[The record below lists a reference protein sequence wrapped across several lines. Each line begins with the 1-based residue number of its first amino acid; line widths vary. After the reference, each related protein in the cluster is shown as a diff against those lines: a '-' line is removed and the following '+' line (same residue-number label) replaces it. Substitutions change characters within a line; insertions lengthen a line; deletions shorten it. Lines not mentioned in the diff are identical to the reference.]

1 MSRRLAFVSLVLSV
15 FFSQSLV
22 QLAVSQ
28 TAPATASTLPHLV
41 RFSGTAKD
49 VRGNVLSGIVGIT
62 FALYAEQTGGA
73 ALWLETQNVTADS
86 GGRYSVLLG
95 STKPAGLP
103 AEMFASEQARWI
115 GVQVSGQG
123 EQPRVLLV
131 SAPYALKAGDAE
143 TLGGLPP
150 SAFMLAAPPLGAAS
164 APANVSIQGAALAPA
179 SSDVTTTGGTVNAIP
194 LFSTTANIQDSAIV
208 QTGTGATAK
217 IGIGLA
223 APAAALDIKGGEY
236 VRGAFTLPATATATA
251 TKGGNSQPDVM
262 IASVFNGTTSTAV
275 NQKFQLQA
283 EPSGNDTAT
292 ASGTLNLL
300 YGSGTAAP
308 VETGLKIN
316 ALGQITFA
324 TGQAFPGAGTITG
337 ITTAAGSGLA
347 GGGTSGTLSLNVRAE
362 GITNV
367 MLANPSLTVKPGTD
381 LTGGGVVAL
390 GGSTTLSLDTTKV
403 PVLGAANTFVGNQ
416 AVTGNLTATGEVQG
430 ANVNATTEFD
440 LGGNTF
446 AVGSVASENVFLG
459 FAGNSTVSGV
469 ANTAAGYGSLSRDTT
484 GGDNTAV
491 GFRALV
497 DTTTGTNNTG
507 VGSAALF
514 LNSAGTG
521 NTAVGGASAPSTQ
534 GNNNTAAG
542 YQSLVGNSSG
552 NGNTAVGASS
562 LGPNTSGSFN
572 TAVGYEAE
580 TSTAAISNGT
590 AVGAFA
596 NVNANNSLVLGQS
609 NAGTEGSTWVNVGIG
624 TTQPR
629 STLEASVAVMNGLG
643 PTFTLTNPITKGSA
657 SAASVDFNT
666 SLPSKVGTYNPSA
679 RIIAVD
685 AGGFSDNFLFQSNI
699 PGAANSGLQT
709 NVVILAAGQ
718 VLMGSGPYAD
728 DQLGI
733 YQTTVYSDANPTF
746 PTDAVGAYGFNA
758 PSGSGLL
765 AGTGV
770 QGYGGN
776 GDPSSSTSSGSE
788 GGVFYGGGGTEYG
801 GDGIFAVAGEG
812 AEEKGITGYA
822 GYFEGDVWVS
832 GELNAAAKDF
842 KIDHPLDPA
851 NKYLFHASVE
861 SSEMMNI
868 YTGNVTT
875 DAQGEAVVA
884 LPDWFEAVNT
894 DFRYQLTVIGQ
905 FAQAIVSS
913 EVTKHQ
919 FSVRTDKPN
928 VKVSWQI
935 TGVRHDAYAKAH
947 PLIVEQQKNARERGR
962 YIHPELYGAPEEQS
976 VAWTRRPETIV
987 KTRRV
992 RAEQLAAASRKAE
1005 TVHAQTLPL
1014 AIPPNP
1020 KDIHPALS
1028 PTAVR
1033 LGAQQKATPP
1043 ATVPIHQR

>member
-1 MSRRLAFVSLVLSV
+1 MTRRLAFLSLALSV
-15 FFSQSLV
+15 LFSQPLL

-49 VRGNVLSGIVGIT
+49 GRGNALSGVVGVT

-86 GGRYSVLLG
+86 SGHYSVLLG
-95 STKPAGLP
+95 STKPEGLP
-103 AEMFASEQARWI
+103 FEMFTSEQARWI
-115 GVQVSGQG
+115 GAQVSGQG

-150 SAFMLAAPPLGAAS
+150 SAFVLATPSLGAVS
-164 APANVSIQGAALAPA
+164 APANASVQSSALTPA
-179 SSDVTTTGGTVNAIP
+179 SSDVTTTGGTVNTIP
-194 LFSTTANIQDSAIV
+194 LFSTTTTIQDSAIV

-251 TKGGNSQPDVM
+251 TKGGNSQPEVM
-262 IASVFNGTTSTAV
+262 IASVFNSSTSTAV

-283 EPSGNDTAT
+283 EPAGNDTAT

-308 VETGLKIN
+308 AETGLKIN
-316 ALGQITFA
+316 TLGQITFA
-324 TGQAFPGAGTITG
+324 TGQTFPGVGAGTITG

-347 GGGTSGTLSLNVRAE
+347 GGGTSGTLSLNIPAA
-362 GITNV
+362 GITNA

-381 LTGGGVVAL
+381 LTGGGVVPL
-390 GGSTTLSLDTTKV
+390 GGSTTLNLDTTKV
-403 PVLGAANTFVGNQ
+403 PVLGAANAFVGNQ

-440 LGGNTF
+440 LGGTTF
-446 AVGSVASENVFLG
+446 AVGSVASESAFLG
-459 FAGNSTVSGV
+459 FAGNSTANGI

-497 DTTTGTNNTG
+497 DTTTGSNNTG

-514 LNSAGTG
+514 GNIIGTG
-521 NTAVGGASAPSTQ
+521 NTAIGGASASSTQ

-542 YQSLVGNSSG
+542 YQSLASNSVG

-596 NVNANNSLVLGQS
+596 NVNASNALVLGQS
-609 NAGTEGSTWVNVGIG
+609 NAGSEGGTWVNVGIG
-624 TTQPR
+624 TAAPR
-629 STLEASVAVMNGLG
+629 STLEASVAVESGLG
-643 PTFTLTNPITKGSA
+643 PTFTLTNPITTGSA
-657 SAASVDFNT
+657 SAASLDFNT
-666 SLPSKVGTYNPSA
+666 SLPSRVGTYNPSA

-685 AGGFSDNFLFQSNI
+685 AGGFSDNFLFQSNV
-699 PGAANSGLQT
+699 PGSANGGLQT
-709 NVVILAAGQ
+709 NMTVFSTGQ
-718 VLMGSGPYAD
+718 VGIGPTQSVTTYLPNQLSVFQTSQAD
-728 DQLGI
+728 G
-733 YQTTVYSDANPTF
+733 DAI
-746 PTDAVGAYGFNA
+746 GAFGFNA
-758 PSGSGLL
+758 VGGSGQN
-765 AGTGV
+765 GGIGISGV
-770 QGYGGN
+770 GGD
-776 GDPSSSTSSGSE
+776 GDSNSSTSE
-788 GGVFYGGGGTEYG
+788 GGAGGSFTGGVGGTSGHG
-801 GDGIFAVAGEG
+801 GDGVVSLAYAG
-812 AEEKGITGYA
+812 GYA
-822 GYFEGDVWVS
+822 GLFS
-832 GELNAAAKDF
+832 GNVAIFGTLTASTKDF
-842 KIDHPLDPA
+842 QIDHPLDPA

-875 DAQGEAVVA
+875 DAQGEARVE

-905 FAQAIVSS
+905 FAQAIVNS
-913 EVTKHQ
+913 EVANHQ
-919 FSVRTDKPN
+919 FGIKTDKPN

-935 TGVRHDAYAKAH
+935 TGVRQDAYAKAH
-947 PLIVEQQKNARERGR
+947 PLVVEQEKDSRERGH
-962 YIHPELYGAPEEQS
+962 YIHPELYGAPEEQGI
-976 VAWTRRPETIV
+976 AWARHPEVMARIQ
-987 KTRRV
+987 RI
-992 RAEQLAAASRKAE
+992 RAQQLATVSRKGGTSRTE
-1005 TVHAQTLPL
+1005 TLPL
-1014 AIPPNP
+1014 AVPPDF
-1020 KDIHPALS
+1020 KDTHPAIPAS
-1028 PTAVR
+1028 AAARAPVR
-1033 LGAQQKATPP
+1033 TSTPAKP
-1043 ATVPIHQR
+1043 ARNQH